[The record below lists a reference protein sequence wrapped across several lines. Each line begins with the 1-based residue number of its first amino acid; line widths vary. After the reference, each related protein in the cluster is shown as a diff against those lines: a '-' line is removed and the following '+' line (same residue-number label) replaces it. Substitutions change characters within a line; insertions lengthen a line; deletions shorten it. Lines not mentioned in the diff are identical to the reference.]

1 MVQTPLWSGV
11 EDKRSMM
18 SAGITVSADDI
29 ADAMLELLENPQYGD
44 GTILEATAK
53 GTRVVPAFNAPP
65 PDVEDGGISE
75 YEAEVARLWAK
86 KITEEGLKV

>member
-1 MVQTPLWSGV
+1 
-11 EDKRSMM
+11 MM
-18 SAGITVSADDI
+18 SADIATSAEDI

-44 GTILEATAK
+44 GTIFEATAK

-65 PDVEDGGISE
+65 PDFEEGGISE
-75 YEAEVARLWAK
+75 YEAEVAKRWAK

>member
-1 MVQTPLWSGV
+1 M
-11 EDKRSMM
+11 
-18 SAGITVSADDI
+18 ISADDI
-29 ADAMLELLENPQYGD
+29 AASAEDVADAMLELLQNPQYGD

-75 YEAEVARLWAK
+75 YEAEVARQWEK
-86 KITEEGLKV
+86 KITEEGLKI